1 MPGRMADSGAGGQP
15 CPAAPRKLRCPCEKG
30 LPMVIERISVLGA
43 GIMGRGI
50 AYAAAVAGYDTT
62 LYDASPAALEKGM
75 AEARALMEKGVAAGK
90 LPAEVRD
97 KARLQARSDLDGSVV
112 EADLVIEAIPED
124 MKLKTETFARL
135 DALTRAEAIL
145 ASNTSSLS
153 ITEMA
158 GATKRP
164 DRVVG
169 MHFFNPVH
177 RMKLLEVVR
186 ALETSDRTIE
196 AVSVVGMRM
205 GKEAVVVREAPGF
218 VTTRVNALIGN
229 EAFRMLE
236 EGVASA
242 RDIDKALKLGLNH
255 PMGPFE
261 LVDLVGLD
269 TRLSILTVLH
279 ETLGERY
286 RPNNLMVQ
294 YVKAGR
300 LGRKSG
306 KGVYEYNEGAGHVG

>member
-1 MPGRMADSGAGGQP
+1 LA
-15 CPAAPRKLRCPCEKG
+15 
-30 LPMVIERISVLGA
+30 VERIAVLGA

-50 AYAAAVAGYDTT
+50 AYAAAVSGYDTR
-62 LYDASPAALEKGM
+62 LYDAIPKALDQGER
-75 AEARALMEKGVAAGK
+75 EIRELMDKGVAAGK
-90 LPAEVRD
+90 LTAEARD
-97 KARLQARSDLDGSVV
+97 KSRLGAFDGLF
-112 EADLVIEAIPED
+112 EAAEGADLVIEAAPED
-124 MKLKTETFARL
+124 MKLKCELFSQADRITPPH
-135 DALTRAEAIL
+135 AIL

-153 ITEMA
+153 VTEMA

-164 DRVVG
+164 AQVVG

-177 RMKLLEVVR
+177 RMKLIEIVR
-186 ALETSDRTIE
+186 ALETSNDTIE
-196 AVSVVGMRM
+196 ATTVVAMHM
-205 GKEAVVVREAPGF
+205 GKEPVVVREAPGF
-218 VTTRVNALIGN
+218 VTSRVNALIGN

-269 TRLSILTVLH
+269 TRLSILTYLYDA
-279 ETLGERY
+279 LGERY
-286 RPNNLMVQ
+286 RPNNLLVQ

-300 LGRKSG
+300 LGKKTGR
-306 KGVYEYNEGAGHVG
+306 GVYDYSEGA